1 MPKRQTN
8 NLRWKAELMNIT
20 QGTNEDDRPD
30 TIREKNR
37 DIMYEPIGIT
47 SNEKY
52 LAMQAKTSV
61 DFRMKCRWDPL
72 VNEKDFGIRIKEVN
86 YNIVR
91 IFVLP
96 NTREMELSLSRVD

>member
-8 NLRWKAELMNIT
+8 NLRWKAELMEIT
-20 QGTNEDDRPD
+20 QGIDENDRPITLRD
-30 TIREKNR
+30 KKR
-37 DIMYEPIGIT
+37 DIMYEPAGIT

-61 DFRMKCRWDPL
+61 DFRMKCRWDSL
-72 VNEKDFGIRIKEVN
+72 INEKDFGIRIKDVD

-91 IFVLP
+91 IYVLP
-96 NTREMELSLSRVD
+96 DEREMELSLSRVD